1 MAKEKDRASKRF
13 FSDAKIFSELIN
25 LTLFNG
31 KKIVNEKDLKER
43 DPVKSKAFSKTKSL
57 EVLVDNLFDVEIKE
71 DNRNTYAIIGGDE
84 KRRAGIVLAKST
96 PAKRKGIKTA
106 ETIYEAKRKCQN
118 LKIFPPNYDFY
129 KQKSHRVL

>member
-57 EVLVDNLFDVEIKE
+57 EVLVAIFLMWKLKKIIYV
-71 DNRNTYAIIGGDE
+71 IIGFE
-84 KRRAGIVLAKST
+84 SQA
-96 PAKRKGIKTA
+96 
-106 ETIYEAKRKCQN
+106 
-118 LKIFPPNYDFY
+118 
-129 KQKSHRVL
+129 